1 MGKAAA
7 IFDVDGTLVPGG
19 TERLFFRYL
28 VRTGRLSPRRA
39 LTFLVRLAMAP
50 RNRFSNKTYLAGL
63 ALPEAE
69 SLGRRCFHEM
79 IRPRLRPQAVA
90 CLKAHQA
97 GGRKIILLT
106 GSLAFLV
113 LPLKEL
119 LVADWLIAT
128 EVGQY
133 RARFTGEMRG
143 LHPRGDNKRVLLED
157 LARRQGLDLSWS
169 FAYGDHEEDI
179 PMLGCVG
186 RPVAVNPT
194 RTLSRVA
201 KERGWPVVDFSG

>member
-1 MGKAAA
+1 MNTAAA

-39 LTFLVRLAMAP
+39 LTFLVSLAAAP

-63 ALPEAE
+63 ALPETE
-69 SLGRRCFHEM
+69 DLGRRCFQEM

-97 GGRKIILLT
+97 GGQKIILLT

-113 LPLKEL
+113 LSLQEHL
-119 LVADWLIAT
+119 GSDWLIAT
-128 EVGQY
+128 EVGQ
-133 RARFTGEMRG
+133 RRGRFTGEICG
-143 LHPRGDNKRVLLED
+143 LHPRGDNKRVLLEG
-157 LARRQGLDLSWS
+157 LARRQGLDLSCS

-179 PMLGCVG
+179 PILGCVG

-194 RTLSRVA
+194 RALLRVA
-201 KERGWPVVDFSG
+201 RESGWPVVEF

>member
-1 MGKAAA
+1 MGAAAA
-7 IFDVDGTLVPGG
+7 IFDVDGTLVQGG

-39 LTFLVRLAMAP
+39 LTFLVRLAAAP

-63 ALPEAE
+63 ALPETEA
-69 SLGRRCFHEM
+69 LGRRCFQEM

-97 GGRKIILLT
+97 GGRKVILLT
-106 GSLAFLV
+106 GSLGFLV
-113 LPLKEL
+113 LSLKEL
-119 LVADWLIAT
+119 LAADWLLAT
-128 EVGQY
+128 EVDQCNG
-133 RARFTGEMRG
+133 RFTGEICG

-157 LARRQGLDLSWS
+157 LARRQGLDLSCS

-186 RPVAVNPT
+186 QPVAVNPT
-194 RTLSRVA
+194 RALMRVA
-201 KERGWPVVDFSG
+201 REHGWPVVDF